1 MGANTEQNGEMTREG
16 DVGRNDVGQ
25 NDVGQNEV
33 GQINDASNCFP
44 SSSELGGGGLVAA
57 AALTVHHRAD
67 VQRCR

>member
-1 MGANTEQNGEMTREG
+1 MGANTERNGEKTREG
-16 DVGRNDVGQ
+16 DVGLNDVGLD
-25 NDVGQNEV
+25 DVGR
-33 GQINDASNCFP
+33 INDASNCFP

>member
-33 GQINDASNCFP
+33 GQINDASN
-44 SSSELGGGGLVAA
+44 
-57 AALTVHHRAD
+57 
-67 VQRCR
+67 